1 MLCEAPQ
8 RQPIVEFILLSPEN
22 FQNCDLNYLPM
33 MVFRDMFLQGGIAFD
48 INSLFQAAKP
58 EEGNTSRSLKVLE
71 E

>member
-8 RQPIVEFILLSPEN
+8 RQPIVEFILLAPEN

-33 MVFRDMFLQGGIAFD
+33 MIFRDMFLQGGIAFD
-48 INSLFQAAKP
+48 IASLFQAAKP
-58 EEGNTSRSLKVLE
+58 EEGEKSRALKVLE